1 MTPGRYNLV
10 FDNREICGGFT
21 ITTDGTILQVW
32 GGMTSHLLN
41 GSSID
46 EQGVRFELYRINNG
60 YYRLQLSNVED

>member
-21 ITTDGTILQVW
+21 ITTEGTILEVW

-41 GSSID
+41 GSGID
-46 EQGVRFELYRINNG
+46 DPGVRFALYRIDNG
-60 YYRLQLSNVED
+60 YYCLRKDDL